1 MSEDVG
7 GQCAD
12 LVDPEN
18 LGVGFGISTLSS
30 IEREIQLLPVWRR
43 AILRFR
49 CWSMSKGYT
58 AHSENRA
65 STYTR
70 TVNVR
75 LPFRANHSI
84 FIQCN
89 LEPYVF
95 YGSHVNFPYFGI
107 DTAFYCEL

>member
-7 GQCAD
+7 DQCAD

-18 LGVGFGISTLSS
+18 LGVGFGISTLSI
-30 IEREIQLLPVWRR
+30 IEWEIHVLPVWWC

-49 CWSMSKGYT
+49 CWSKSKGYK

-84 FIQCN
+84 FIQFN
-89 LEPYVF
+89 LEPF
-95 YGSHVNFPYFGI
+95 YRCHVKFPYFGV
-107 DTAFYCEL
+107 DTEFYCEL

>member
-30 IEREIQLLPVWRR
+30 IKREIQLLPVWRL
-43 AILRFR
+43 AILRYR

-65 STYTR
+65 STYIR

-75 LPFRANHSI
+75 LPFRENQSI

-89 LEPYVF
+89 LEPHVF
-95 YGSHVNFPYFGI
+95 YGSHVNFPCFGI
-107 DTAFYCEL
+107 GTAFYYEL